1 MQDGLAQSAA
11 QRVSQGTWPWLRSA
25 AGPHSSHLRRRK
37 GLKCKLYFLGI
48 RTVNTEEQKKER
60 KQRHLLQ

>member
-1 MQDGLAQSAA
+1 MQDGLAQSEAR
-11 QRVSQGTWPWLRSA
+11 RVSQEPWPWLRSP
-25 AGPHSSHLRRRK
+25 AGPHSSRLRRRK
-37 GLKCKLYFLGI
+37 GLKCKLDFLGI